1 MISRSGTM
9 LVKTT
14 LAGLLLFAVLACLAG
29 WPAGAQEARP
39 DAGATLD
46 YFSGMA
52 HYAVPAR
59 LNPGITRF
67 SEGRN
72 YSALTLMLF
81 LPDFSPVADHPEEMK
96 RPGWHDQMTL
106 LFEHGPR
113 MSEPEAQI
121 ASLTNRPLVGPT
133 KPEAL
138 SNGCDIYRTPLVDPG
153 DVHAC
158 PEDGNKL
165 VVSCTRTIGS
175 VVIPSPA
182 CTVMENISS
191 DLGVIYHY
199 SVRYVESA
207 VVIDRHVRSLLST
220 SSNLS
225 SPRIR

>member
-1 MISRSGTM
+1 M

-113 MSEPEAQI
+113 MSDPEAQI

-138 SNGCDIYRTPLVDPG
+138 SNGCDIYRTPLVSPG
-153 DVHAC
+153 DVYVC
-158 PEDGNKL
+158 REGGTKL
-165 VVSCTRTIGS
+165 VISCVRTTGS
-175 VVIPSPA
+175 VVIPSPS
-182 CTVMENISS
+182 CTVMENINS
-191 DLGVIYHY
+191 DLSVIYHY
-199 SVRYVESA
+199 SVRYVENA
-207 VVIDRHVRSLLST
+207 VLIDCRVRALLS
-220 SSNLS
+220 SFSDLS
-225 SPRIR
+225 SSCVR